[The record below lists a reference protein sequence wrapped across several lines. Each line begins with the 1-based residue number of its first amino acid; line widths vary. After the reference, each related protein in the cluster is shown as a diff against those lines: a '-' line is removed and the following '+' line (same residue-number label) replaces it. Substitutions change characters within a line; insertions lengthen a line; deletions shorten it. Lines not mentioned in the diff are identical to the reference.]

1 MKFNDARSKKVEGVM
16 SGSDWYKTQAFR
28 ALNQALGRCIRHS
41 NDWGAIILL
50 ESRVAT
56 YRGYKGKARK
66 LGKNV
71 SSFISLSMAGR
82 S

>member
-1 MKFNDARSKKVEGVM
+1 MKFNDSRSKNKEEVM

-50 ESRVAT
+50 EGRVAN
-56 YRGYKGKARK
+56 YRGYKGEH
-66 LGKNV
+66 
-71 SSFISLSMAGR
+71 
-82 S
+82 